1 MSTTVRKKKSP
12 VDIIRRLSRHTL
24 FTGTPN
30 PSPYYDHGDI
40 ITILGNYVTVYVTGG
55 LVGHREYVVA

>member
-1 MSTTVRKKKSP
+1 MRYS
-12 VDIIRRLSRHTL
+12 
-24 FTGTPN
+24 TGTPN

-40 ITILGNYVTVYVTGG
+40 ITILGNYVTGG